1 MISGTLTA
9 VHLYRNDTKL
19 NNYIRI
25 NVKSISS
32 NRDGL
37 STKLVA
43 ITKSKRMERSV
54 RTGSS
59 FMSQSEKTVTFGL
72 GSNKTIDSLF
82 VYWPNGLTELYEN
95 IPSNQEIT
103 VLEQKGLIR

>member
-1 MISGTLTA
+1 MVTENGGSA
-9 VHLYRNDTKL
+9 HLYRNDTKL

-72 GSNKTIDSLF
+72 GSNNTIDSLF
-82 VYWPNGLTELYEN
+82 VYWPNGLIELYEN

-103 VLEQKGLIR
+103 VLEQNGLIR